1 MSSDAQ
7 ERVDLI
13 TGNPEKAIR
22 HLSWPVMVSMFL
34 MMSYNMADIIW
45 VAGLGT
51 DAMAALGFVSPLF
64 AIIVGIGGGVGAGAT
79 SLIARCIGAQD
90 KIRANNAALHSMGLT
105 ILVCIFLSIL
115 SALVLK
121 DVAILMG
128 AADVLDLTLEYGYI
142 VFICS
147 FAIII
152 PAVGAAILRA
162 EGDMKRAT
170 IAIAIT
176 AIINIIIDPI
186 FIYVLNWG
194 LRGAAWAT
202 VLSSLIA
209 GAVIF
214 YWILI
219 KKDTYLSLKYEDF
232 KYDVSIIKDILLVA
246 IPASLE
252 ELLMSSVGI
261 IINFMLVIVGGTVA
275 VAVFTAGWRLI
286 ALGIVPVLGIGVAGI
301 TVAGAAYGARDYEK
315 IKRTYIYSLKLGLIT
330 SIPLTILAC
339 VFAPQIALAFSYSDV
354 SSSLAPLIT
363 NAIPVLSLVFIAIPF
378 GFIPACFF
386 QAFGKGIH
394 SLVLTILR
402 EVVLIV
408 IFAYILGF
416 TLSFGE
422 VGIWWGVIIGDF
434 AGAFVGI
441 LVLNKFLK
449 KLKKEFAT

>member
-1 MSSDAQ
+1 MSNDAQ
-7 ERVDLI
+7 ERVNLV

-22 HLSWPVMVSMFL
+22 NLSWPIMVSMFL

-51 DAMAALGFVSPLF
+51 DALAALGFIGPLF
-64 AIIVGIGGGVGAGAT
+64 AILVGMGGGVGAGAT
-79 SLIARCIGAQD
+79 SLIARCIGAED
-90 KIRANNAALHSMGLT
+90 KIKANNAALHSMGLT
-105 ILVCIFLSIL
+105 IIVSIFLSII
-115 SALVLK
+115 SALLLK
-121 DVAILMG
+121 DVAMLIG
-128 AADVLDLTLEYGYI
+128 AASVLDLTLEYGYI

-152 PAVGAAILRA
+152 PAVGSAILRA

-176 AIINIIIDPI
+176 SIINIIIDPI
-186 FIYVLNWG
+186 FIYVFNWG
-194 LRGAAWAT
+194 LAGAAWAT
-202 VLSSLIA
+202 VLSSLIS
-209 GAVIF
+209 GIVIF

-219 KKDTYLSLKYEDF
+219 KKDTYLSLKIKNF
-232 KYDVSIIKDILLVA
+232 KYDADILKDILLVA
-246 IPASLE
+246 IPASIE

-315 IKRTYIYSLKLGLIT
+315 INRTFIYSLKLGLIT
-330 SIPLTILAC
+330 SVPLTILAC
-339 VFAPQIALAFSYSDV
+339 IFAPQIALLFSYSDV
-354 SSSLAPLIT
+354 NSSIAPLIA
-363 NAIPVLSLVFIAIPF
+363 NVIPVLSLFFIAMPL
-378 GFIPACFF
+378 GFIPACLF
-386 QAFGKGIH
+386 QSFGKGIH

-402 EVVLIV
+402 EVILVV

-416 TLSFGE
+416 IFNWGE
-422 VGIWWGVIIGDF
+422 VGIWWGLIIGGF
-434 AGAFVGI
+434 VGAFVAI
-441 LVLNKFLK
+441 LVLHDFLK
-449 KLKKEFAT
+449 KLKVEFAI